1 MSLRLFYK
9 FLSQEEVPLPNV
21 TEDLLNARRDLM
33 TSWSFA
39 QKKKVL
45 KRKLEKHDEDYRKLL
60 SSENLHKVCHG
71 SLHVNAVKQLA
82 ATSTETNR
90 GNITEK
96 IISDKSHCEVR
107 DWLMTC
113 ILIDNSGRSG
123 VVANMTT
130 GEFKEAVFSNGTDDD
145 PARYR
150 VDVKDHK
157 TAGVYGAAVVWIY
170 DNLYVLIDMYI
181 RTFRSQL
188 IPTDSEVQQVFIS
201 SNGLSLMS
209 SQVSYSV
216 FRTFQR
222 EGVQVK
228 GRICATTIRKSLAT
242 GMHTHMP
249 GQKDHLAAL
258 AQHKPQTQAN
268 YYRVHDKV
276 SQTDLGR
283 RAVKN
288 LVSLKTKQDL
298 PEEKQNVSIPA
309 LWTDEET
316 EELKKLF
323 KTELETGAIEERAV
337 REKLTGMK
345 FSTTHSVKAVVIKLR
360 RLRKEFMQ
368 SVDLPTG
375 QCTSTEK
382 VMEFLESC
390 DANTP
395 ESLAVSNSGE
405 SSRVWRKF
413 TDEQTCFLLSL
424 TEDMVANN
432 TVKREI
438 VWKRVASDP
447 RSVALGL
454 ISGKEDEE
462 EVLKAKQRLY
472 DKVRQ
477 EAKKRKC
484 KKK

>member
-1 MSLRLFYK
+1 M
-9 FLSQEEVPLPNV
+9 
-21 TEDLLNARRDLM
+21 
-33 TSWSFA
+33 
-39 QKKKVL
+39 
-45 KRKLEKHDEDYRKLL
+45 
-60 SSENLHKVCHG
+60 
-71 SLHVNAVKQLA
+71 
-82 ATSTETNR
+82 
-90 GNITEK
+90 
-96 IISDKSHCEVR
+96 
-107 DWLMTC
+107 
-113 ILIDNSGRSG
+113 
-123 VVANMTT
+123 
-130 GEFKEAVFSNGTDDD
+130 
-145 PARYR
+145 
-150 VDVKDHK
+150 
-157 TAGVYGAAVVWIY
+157 
-170 DNLYVLIDMYI
+170 
-181 RTFRSQL
+181 
-188 IPTDSEVQQVFIS
+188 
-201 SNGLSLMS
+201 
-209 SQVSYSV
+209 
-216 FRTFQR
+216 
-222 EGVQVK
+222 
-228 GRICATTIRKSLAT
+228 
-242 GMHTHMP
+242 
-249 GQKDHLAAL
+249 
-258 AQHKPQTQAN
+258 
-268 YYRVHDKV
+268 
-276 SQTDLGR
+276 
-283 RAVKN
+283 
-288 LVSLKTKQDL
+288 
-298 PEEKQNVSIPA
+298 SIPA

-360 RLRKEFMQ
+360 RLREEFMQ

-462 EVLKAKQRLY
+462 EVLKAKQRLN

>member
-1 MSLRLFYK
+1 M
-9 FLSQEEVPLPNV
+9 
-21 TEDLLNARRDLM
+21 
-33 TSWSFA
+33 
-39 QKKKVL
+39 
-45 KRKLEKHDEDYRKLL
+45 
-60 SSENLHKVCHG
+60 
-71 SLHVNAVKQLA
+71 
-82 ATSTETNR
+82 
-90 GNITEK
+90 
-96 IISDKSHCEVR
+96 
-107 DWLMTC
+107 
-113 ILIDNSGRSG
+113 
-123 VVANMTT
+123 
-130 GEFKEAVFSNGTDDD
+130 
-145 PARYR
+145 
-150 VDVKDHK
+150 
-157 TAGVYGAAVVWIY
+157 
-170 DNLYVLIDMYI
+170 
-181 RTFRSQL
+181 
-188 IPTDSEVQQVFIS
+188 
-201 SNGLSLMS
+201 
-209 SQVSYSV
+209 
-216 FRTFQR
+216 
-222 EGVQVK
+222 
-228 GRICATTIRKSLAT
+228 
-242 GMHTHMP
+242 
-249 GQKDHLAAL
+249 
-258 AQHKPQTQAN
+258 
-268 YYRVHDKV
+268 
-276 SQTDLGR
+276 GR

-309 LWTDEET
+309 SWTDEET

-360 RLRKEFMQ
+360 RLREEFMQ

-454 ISGKEDEE
+454 ISGKEDKE
-462 EVLKAKQRLY
+462 EVLKAKQRLN

-477 EAKKRKC
+477 EAKKR
-484 KKK
+484 